1 MTALYRLAA
10 VALTIMLLP
19 LTAPAQK
26 TKSESDAEASA
37 LQAARAKSVLRKG
50 GEVHYKPDRFDLS
63 DLPH

>member
-50 GEVHYKPDRFDLS
+50 GEVLS
-63 DLPH
+63 LIHI